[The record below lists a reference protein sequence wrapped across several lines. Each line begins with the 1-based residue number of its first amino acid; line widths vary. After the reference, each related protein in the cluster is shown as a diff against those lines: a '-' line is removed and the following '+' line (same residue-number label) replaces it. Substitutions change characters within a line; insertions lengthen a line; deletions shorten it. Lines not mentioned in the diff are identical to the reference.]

1 MNIEEKIKLMKDN
14 KEKNYCFLSP
24 FFIQKEATIGDTKD
38 TIDLYI
44 NMEDNTKKFADN
56 IITDFIID
64 AAELGIGKDSSI
76 NLKLAYAGDWND
88 YPDNISEFPDFII
101 KNKDK
106 IVAIYKYVNSVRT
119 EDYFFLYPRTYSSN
133 NYAYLYFNLGTLLT
147 LFDQNNIDYEIATT
161 IDRSIPSLQRND
173 EYTQFILHYNPLKE
187 IDNQPQKTY
196 IKKDE

>member
-24 FFIQKEATIGDTKD
+24 FFFLKEATIGDTKD

-44 NMEDNTKKFADN
+44 NMEENTKKFADN

-64 AAELGIGKDSSI
+64 AAELGIGKESSI
-76 NLKLAYAGDWND
+76 NLKLAYDGDWND

-161 IDRSIPSLQRND
+161 IDRSIPSLQRNV

-187 IDNQPQKTY
+187 IDNQPEKTY